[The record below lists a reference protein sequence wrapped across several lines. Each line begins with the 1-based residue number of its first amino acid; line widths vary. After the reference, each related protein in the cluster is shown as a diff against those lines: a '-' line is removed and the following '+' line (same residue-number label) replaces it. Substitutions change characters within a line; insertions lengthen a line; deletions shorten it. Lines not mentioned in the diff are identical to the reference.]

1 MGSLGSFSLDLS
13 KFATKAM
20 GNMDKVVKK
29 ACFDIG
35 TDIQKATPYDTFRAR
50 TGWQWQV
57 GSITAFKPPPGQYS
71 NPPAP
76 KIPGFA
82 LGDTLY
88 LANNVEYIKVLE
100 DGRVGNKGSYQAPAG
115 MVKVTLTRWQ
125 NCVAAAVA
133 SL

>member
-1 MGSLGSFSLDLS
+1 MNSLGTFSIDLS
-13 KFATKAM
+13 KFAQKAM
-20 GNMDKVVKK
+20 GNVRQVVGK

-35 TDIQKATPYDTFRAR
+35 SEIQTRTPRDTHRAA
-50 TGWQWQV
+50 TGWQWQT
-57 GSITAFKPPPGQYS
+57 GSITAFKPPPGQYA

-76 KIPGFA
+76 VIPSFN
-82 LGDTLY
+82 LGDTLF

-100 DGRVGNKGSYQAPAG
+100 DGWSKSQAPAG

-125 NCVAAAVA
+125 NYVAKAVA

>member
-1 MGSLGSFSLDLS
+1 MSSLGTFSLDLS
-13 KFATKAM
+13 KFAEKAV
-20 GNMDKVVKK
+20 GNADKVVKK

-35 TDIQKATPYDTFRAR
+35 SDIQKATPIDTGRAK

-57 GSITAFKPPPGQYS
+57 GSITAFKPPPGQYA
-71 NPPAP
+71 NPAAP
-76 KIPGFA
+76 VIPSFN

-100 DGRVGNKGSYQAPAG
+100 DGWSKQAPSG

-125 NCVAAAVA
+125 NYVAAAVA

>member
-1 MGSLGSFSLDLS
+1 MGSLGTFSLDLS

-29 ACFDIG
+29 VCFDIG
-35 TDIQKATPYDTFRAR
+35 SDIQKATPRDTGRAAA
-50 TGWQWQV
+50 GWQWQT
-57 GSITAFKPPPGQYS
+57 GSISAYKPGPGSY
-71 NPPAP
+71 NAPAP
-76 KIPGFA
+76 LIPGFA

-100 DGRVGNKGSYQAPAG
+100 DGWSRQAPAG

-125 NCVAAAVA
+125 NYVAAAVA

>member
-1 MGSLGSFSLDLS
+1 MSSLGTFSLDLS

-20 GNMDKVVKK
+20 GNADKVVKK

-35 TDIQKATPYDTFRAR
+35 SDIQKATPKDTGRAK

-57 GSITAFKPPPGQYS
+57 GSITAFKPPPGTYAS
-71 NPPAP
+71 PPAP
-76 KIPGFA
+76 MVPGFA

-100 DGRVGNKGSYQAPAG
+100 DGWSRQAPAG

-125 NCVAAAVA
+125 NYVAAAVA